1 MSDIEWLAKFL
12 KYFLI
17 MSSFGIVI
25 IAIMWGY
32 AIWKWGAW
40 REIRSVKRKM
50 KEGQKIM
57 NNAIMIR
64 HTDDSDLFNVTKL
77 SFYIDKPENDRISF
91 KMFSTIGDEPDKEIM
106 SKIMTA
112 LKQVEDDYNMEHYE
126 SVNPE

>member
-1 MSDIEWLAKFL
+1 MSDIEWLAKFV

-17 MSSFGIVI
+17 MSSFALVI
-25 IAIMWGY
+25 IAVMWGY
-32 AIWKWGAW
+32 AIWKWSSW

-57 NNAIMIR
+57 DNAIMIC

-91 KMFSTIGDEPDKEIM
+91 KIFSTIGDELDEEIM

-112 LKQVEDDYNMEHYE
+112 IKQVEDDYNMEHFE
-126 SVNPE
+126 SVNP

>member
-17 MSSFGIVI
+17 MSSFALVI
-25 IAIMWGY
+25 IAIMWGF
-32 AIWKWGAW
+32 AIWKWSSW
-40 REIRSVKRKM
+40 REIRSVKRRM

-57 NNAIMIR
+57 DNAVVIR
-64 HTDDSDLFNVTKL
+64 HTNDNSSNMTKL
-77 SFYIDKPENDRISF
+77 SFYIDQPENDRISF
-91 KMFSTIGDEPDKEIM
+91 KMFSTIGDELDKEIM

-112 LKQVEDDYNMEHYE
+112 IKQVEDDYNMEHFE

>member
-32 AIWKWGAW
+32 AIWKWSSW

-57 NNAIMIR
+57 DNVFMIR
-64 HTDDSDLFNVTKL
+64 HTDDSDIFKMTKL

-112 LKQVEDDYNMEHYE
+112 LKQVEDDYNMEHFE
-126 SVNPE
+126 SVNTE

>member
-17 MSSFGIVI
+17 MSSFALVI
-25 IAIMWGY
+25 ITIMWGF
-32 AIWKWGAW
+32 AIWKWSSWG
-40 REIRSVKRKM
+40 EIKSVKRRM
-50 KEGQKIM
+50 KKGQKIM
-57 NNAIMIR
+57 NNAIVIR
-64 HTDDSDLFNVTKL
+64 HTNDNSSNMTKL

-106 SKIMTA
+106 SKIMSA
-112 LKQVEDDYNMEHYE
+112 LKQVEDDYNMEHFE

>member
-17 MSSFGIVI
+17 MSSFALVI
-25 IAIMWGY
+25 IAIMWGF
-32 AIWKWGAW
+32 AIWKWSSW
-40 REIRSVKRKM
+40 REIRSVKRRM
-50 KEGQKIM
+50 KKGQEIM
-57 NNAIMIR
+57 DNAVVIR
-64 HTDDSDLFNVTKL
+64 HTNDNSSNMTKL

-91 KMFSTIGDEPDKEIM
+91 KMFSTIGDELDKEIM

-112 LKQVEDDYNMEHYE
+112 IKQVEDEYNMEHFE

>member
-32 AIWKWGAW
+32 AIWKWSSW

-57 NNAIMIR
+57 DNVFMIR
-64 HTDDSDLFNVTKL
+64 HTDDSDIFKMTKL

-112 LKQVEDDYNMEHYE
+112 LKQVEDDYNMEHFE

>member
-17 MSSFGIVI
+17 MSSFALVI
-25 IAIMWGY
+25 IAIMWGF
-32 AIWKWGAW
+32 AIWKWSSW
-40 REIRSVKRKM
+40 REIMSVKRRM

-57 NNAIMIR
+57 DNAIVIR
-64 HTDDSDLFNVTKL
+64 HTNDNSSNMTKL
-77 SFYIDKPENDRISF
+77 SFYIDKPNNDRISF
-91 KMFSTIGDEPDKEIM
+91 KMFSTMGDEPDKEII

-112 LKQVEDDYNMEHYE
+112 LKRVEDDYNMEHFE

>member
-17 MSSFGIVI
+17 MSSFALVI
-25 IAIMWGY
+25 IAIMWGF
-32 AIWKWGAW
+32 AIWKWSSW
-40 REIRSVKRKM
+40 REIRSVKRRM

-57 NNAIMIR
+57 DDAIVIR
-64 HTDDSDLFNVTKL
+64 HTNDNSSNMTKL
-77 SFYIDKPENDRISF
+77 SFYIDQPENDRISF

-106 SKIMTA
+106 YKIMTA
-112 LKQVEDDYNMEHYE
+112 IKQAEDDYNMEHFE

>member
-17 MSSFGIVI
+17 MSSFALVI

-32 AIWKWGAW
+32 AIWKWSSW
-40 REIRSVKRKM
+40 KEIRSVKRRM

-57 NNAIMIR
+57 DNAVVIS
-64 HTDDSDLFNVTKL
+64 HTNDNSSNMTKL
-77 SFYIDKPENDRISF
+77 SFYIEKPENDRISF
-91 KMFSTIGDEPDKEIM
+91 KIFSTIGDELDEEIM

-112 LKQVEDDYNMEHYE
+112 IKQVEDDYNMEHFE
-126 SVNPE
+126 SVNP

>member
-17 MSSFGIVI
+17 MSSFALVI

-32 AIWKWGAW
+32 AIWKWSSW
-40 REIRSVKRKM
+40 KEIRSVKRRM

-57 NNAIMIR
+57 ENAVVIS
-64 HTDDSDLFNVTKL
+64 HTNDNSSNMTKL
-77 SFYIDKPENDRISF
+77 SFYIEKPENDRISF
-91 KMFSTIGDEPDKEIM
+91 KIFSTIGDELDEEIM

-112 LKQVEDDYNMEHYE
+112 IKQVEDDYNMEHFE
-126 SVNPE
+126 SVNP

>member
-17 MSSFGIVI
+17 MSSFALVI
-25 IAIMWGY
+25 IAIMWGF
-32 AIWKWGAW
+32 AIWKWSSW
-40 REIRSVKRKM
+40 REIRSVKRRM

-57 NNAIMIR
+57 DDAIVIR
-64 HTDDSDLFNVTKL
+64 HTNDNSSNMTKL

-91 KMFSTIGDEPDKEIM
+91 KMFSTMGDEPDEEIM

-112 LKQVEDDYNMEHYE
+112 IKQVEDDYNMEHFE

>member
-17 MSSFGIVI
+17 MTSFALVI

-32 AIWKWGAW
+32 AIWKWSLW

-57 NNAIMIR
+57 DNAIMIR

-112 LKQVEDDYNMEHYE
+112 LKQVEDEYNMEHFE

>member
-17 MSSFGIVI
+17 MSSFALVI
-25 IAIMWGY
+25 IAIMWGF
-32 AIWKWGAW
+32 AIWKWSSW
-40 REIRSVKRKM
+40 REIRSVKRRM

-57 NNAIMIR
+57 DNAIVIR
-64 HTDDSDLFNVTKL
+64 HTNDNSSNMTKL

-112 LKQVEDDYNMEHYE
+112 IKQVEDEYNMEHFE
-126 SVNPE
+126 CVNPE

>member
-17 MSSFGIVI
+17 MTSFALVI
-25 IAIMWGY
+25 IAIMWGF
-32 AIWKWGAW
+32 AIWKWSSW
-40 REIRSVKRKM
+40 REIKPVKRKM

-64 HTDDSDLFNVTKL
+64 HTGDSDIFNMIKL

-91 KMFSTIGDEPDKEIM
+91 KMFSTIGDEPDKEII

-112 LKQVEDDYNMEHYE
+112 LKQVEDEYNMEHFE
-126 SVNPE
+126 SVNP

>member
-17 MSSFGIVI
+17 MSSFALVI
-25 IAIMWGY
+25 IAIMWGF
-32 AIWKWGAW
+32 AIWKWSSW
-40 REIRSVKRKM
+40 REIRSVKRRM

-57 NNAIMIR
+57 DNAIVIR
-64 HTDDSDLFNVTKL
+64 HTNDNSSNMTKL

-91 KMFSTIGDEPDKEIM
+91 KMFSTMGDEPDKEIM
-106 SKIMTA
+106 YKIMTA
-112 LKQVEDDYNMEHYE
+112 IKQVEDDYNMEHFE